1 MDKLEKIREI
11 LDTYVM
17 SVLTTLVFV
26 LSITWSIAYWCA
38 NWSPNEIKVTL
49 VEYNVATGYP
59 RERVINKIQVPH
71 NSIATYEVDTLGN
84 VKAYN
89 IKIIE

>member
-1 MDKLEKIREI
+1 MR
-11 LDTYVM
+11 VFA
-17 SVLTTLVFV
+17 TLVFI

-49 VEYNVATGYP
+49 LEDNVVTRCP
-59 RERVINKIQVPH
+59 IERVVNKIQTPH
-71 NSIATYEVDTLGN
+71 NSTATYEVDTLGN